1 MKTGLLLTAIVLLV
15 VSLGCI
21 GWSVVEVIRGDL
33 GMWTARFLGAA
44 AFHGVTAIIAAVL
57 LGAVRGGC
65 DICCKPSDETATQK
79 PSEEG
84 AS

>member
-1 MKTGLLLTAIVLLV
+1 MKTGLLVVAIGLLV

-21 GWSVVEVIRGDL
+21 GWSVAEVIRGEC
-33 GMWTARFLGAA
+33 GMWTLRFLGAA
-44 AFHGVTAIIAAVL
+44 GFHGVTAIIAAVL

-65 DICCKPSDETATQK
+65 EICCKPTDEPAADQPT
-79 PSEEG
+79 EEG

>member
-1 MKTGLLLTAIVLLV
+1 MKAGLLIVAIGLLV

-21 GWSVVEVIRGDL
+21 GRSVVDVIRGDL
-33 GMWTARFLGAA
+33 DMWSARFLGAA

-65 DICCKPSDETATQK
+65 EICCKPTDEPAADQPT
-79 PSEEG
+79 EEG